1 MAYFELLS
9 HVPGNTEEIH
19 EEYQSG

>member
-1 MAYFELLS
+1 
-9 HVPGNTEEIH
+9 VPGNTEEIH